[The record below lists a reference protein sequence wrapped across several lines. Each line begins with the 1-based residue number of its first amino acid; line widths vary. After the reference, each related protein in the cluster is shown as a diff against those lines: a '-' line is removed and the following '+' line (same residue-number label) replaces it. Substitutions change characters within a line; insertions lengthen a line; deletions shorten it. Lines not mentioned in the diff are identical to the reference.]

1 MVNTV
6 KRLIIVLLCLI
17 PLICF
22 ADERK
27 DLEAELKYQKEH
39 LAKLQEEF
47 EKVKLDAQ
55 ITQARIIDIDKKLK
69 ETDKKEMENK
79 KGEKNKDIN

>member
-1 MVNTV
+1 M
-6 KRLIIVLLCLI
+6 KRLIFIILI
-17 PLICF
+17 LVFPLICF
-22 ADERK
+22 ADEKK

-55 ITQARIIDIDKKLK
+55 ITQAQIASINKKL
-69 ETDKKEMENK
+69 EEINKKEKEEKNENK
-79 KGEKNKDIN
+79 DTD

>member
-22 ADERK
+22 ANEKK

-55 ITQARIIDIDKKLK
+55 ITQAQITSLNKKL
-69 ETDKKEMENK
+69 EEINKKEKEEKNENK
-79 KGEKNKDIN
+79 DTD

>member
-6 KRLIIVLLCLI
+6 KKFIFLLLLVI

-39 LAKLQEEF
+39 LLRLQEEF

-55 ITQARIIDIDKKLK
+55 ITQAQIASINKKL
-69 ETDKKEMENK
+69 EEINKKEKE
-79 KGEKNKDIN
+79 EKNEYKDTD

>member
-1 MVNTV
+1 MFII
-6 KRLIIVLLCLI
+6 LILI
-17 PLICF
+17 FPLICF
-22 ADERK
+22 ADEKK

-55 ITQARIIDIDKKLK
+55 LTQTQITDISKKL
-69 ETDKKEMENK
+69 E
-79 KGEKNKDIN
+79 DINEKEKDEKKDDKNEQKP

>member
-1 MVNTV
+1 M

>member
-6 KRLIIVLLCLI
+6 KKFIFLLLLVI

-39 LAKLQEEF
+39 LFRLQEEF
-47 EKVKLDAQ
+47 EKVRLDAQ
-55 ITQARIIDIDKKLK
+55 ITQAQIASINKKL
-69 ETDKKEMENK
+69 EEINKKEKEEKNENK
-79 KGEKNKDIN
+79 DTD